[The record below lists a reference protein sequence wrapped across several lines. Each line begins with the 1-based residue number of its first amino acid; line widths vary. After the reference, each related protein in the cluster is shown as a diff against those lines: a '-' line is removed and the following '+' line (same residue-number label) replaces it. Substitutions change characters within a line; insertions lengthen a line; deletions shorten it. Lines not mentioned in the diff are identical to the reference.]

1 MIEYALKGLVMTL
14 SVDTSRRCG
23 HLIGGGAGGL
33 DSATKREVR
42 ADAQLLADQLGNA
55 IEIDASRPD
64 GQSWRVEVVEPK
76 ADPRR
81 VELPAVRTRG
91 WPGFWGTIDREL
103 HKWPPS

>member
-23 HLIGGGAGGL
+23 HLIGGGGAGL
-33 DSATKREVR
+33 DSATRQEVR
-42 ADAQLLADQLGNA
+42 ADVQLLADQLGKS
-55 IEIDASRPD
+55 IEVHATRPD

-81 VELPAVRTRG
+81 VELPVVRTRG

-103 HKWPPS
+103 HKGRPS